1 MSGGRDPGSASGGR
15 DPGSASSGDSARWQD
30 AESEFRQPVLA
41 LALATGV
48 AGYVDAFS
56 LLRYGVFVANQSG
69 SLIHLGMGLA
79 GHFPVWPAA
88 LASIVGFGL
97 GGGLAH
103 LLRRRVESH
112 RRAPPGPQLSVVIG
126 VLLGWAGLEQ
136 ALAVRQFGLAQ
147 RVPLAAVGAV
157 GMGMLA
163 VLFVRTAGV
172 KTTTTY
178 QSGTVLNTGENFV
191 NWLRR
196 RDRHRPGNRR
206 WLLGFVGTGCYA
218 AGGGF
223 GALVTPWP
231 VGVFAGAVVALVVLL
246 TIVRPPRF
254 GMVD

>member
-1 MSGGRDPGSASGGR
+1 MSGGGGGGPAPGGSDAS
-15 DPGSASSGDSARWQD
+15 RWQD

-79 GHFPVWPAA
+79 GHFPGWPAA

-112 RRAPPGPQLSVVIG
+112 RRAPPGPQLVVVIG
-126 VLLGWAGLEQ
+126 VVLLWAGLEQ
-136 ALAVRQFGLAQ
+136 ALAVRHGQFGLAQ
-147 RVPLAAVGAV
+147 RVPLAAVGAI
-157 GMGMLA
+157 GMGMHA

-191 NWLRR
+191 NWLRHSDR
-196 RDRHRPGNRR
+196 RRSSNRR

-231 VGVFAGAVVALVVLL
+231 VWVFVGAVAGLVVLL
-246 TIVRPPRF
+246 GIVRPPRF
-254 GMVD
+254 GAMD